1 MGTERAQRK
10 RAVAKLLALRAQD
23 QAAFDALVA
32 LLAVLHEQRA
42 K

>member
-10 RAVAKLLALRAQD
+10 RAVAKLLALRAKD
-23 QAAFDALVA
+23 EAAFDAVMAVLA
-32 LLAVLHEQRA
+32 LLAQRRP